1 MISTFSKMHNSLFTK
16 IILTITALSFMS
28 LFGVSGYINSANSN
42 KPVIKVDNLEISQ
55 SEFNYM
61 LQKELSKLKDMDSAN
76 PEEAEARKAEISA
89 ELAKIKLDDLLLENT
104 MKKFKVDVTD
114 SLVSQII
121 QISPQF
127 LNNGQ
132 FDREMYK
139 WYMNKNN
146 LTEKDL
152 VAEIKRNIGRKILVE
167 TQVEGFKVP
176 EVLQSQMQKVLGQ
189 RRTFKY
195 IKLAAADAKI
205 DRKPS
210 QEELDQYYEDFT
222 EDFRVPEKR
231 DVKVLSL
238 PLETIEK
245 SINVSDDEINT
256 YYKEHIEEY
265 EQPEKRHVL
274 QLAFE
279 DEESAKKAEAELA
292 AKDFMAVAAENG
304 QSAEDTDFGDV
315 AKSDLSDE
323 LADVVF
329 SLAKGQISKP
339 ENINGGWQILKV
351 TDIIPASST
360 PRAQANAQIKKT
372 IQEERAYDGSYELM
386 TSIEDKL
393 GAGVSLADIA
403 KEYNIEL
410 VDVKNLAEDGSSDN
424 KDKQLAEVLK
434 NKDVIDA
441 AFSYN
446 AGEVSQTIEGDDGL
460 IVVEV
465 EKIHESHI
473 QPENEVTAKI
483 TKLWQ
488 ESEKVSITQELVD
501 NINHDLEAGDT
512 LSEVA
517 GRYNLP
523 VMKTMPITRGET
535 FADLNFNDMKT
546 LFSAGKEEAKVLQH
560 GDDYLI
566 AETNEVYDDSSALS
580 QEDKNFLKQAL
591 QAEMAQEMA
600 DALLHGYA
608 KDYKVEVN
616 YGRMG
621 IND

>member
-1 MISTFSKMHNSLFTK
+1 M
-16 IILTITALSFMS
+16 
-28 LFGVSGYINSANSN
+28 
-42 KPVIKVDNLEISQ
+42 
-55 SEFNYM
+55 
-61 LQKELSKLKDMDSAN
+61 
-76 PEEAEARKAEISA
+76 
-89 ELAKIKLDDLLLENT
+89 
-104 MKKFKVDVTD
+104 
-114 SLVSQII
+114 
-121 QISPQF
+121 
-127 LNNGQ
+127 
-132 FDREMYK
+132 
-139 WYMNKNN
+139 
-146 LTEKDL
+146 
-152 VAEIKRNIGRKILVE
+152 
-167 TQVEGFKVP
+167 
-176 EVLQSQMQKVLGQ
+176 GQ

-195 IKLAAADAKI
+195 IKLVAAEAKI

-210 QEELDQYYEDFT
+210 QEELNQYYEDFT

-360 PRAQANAQIKKT
+360 PRAQANEQIKKT

-465 EKIHESHI
+465 EKVHESHI

-546 LFSAGKEEAKVLQH
+546 LFSAGKEEAKVFQH